1 MGTTSM
7 PGADLAS
14 IPSKPAERARSSEPL
29 RVHPDNPRYFT
40 DGSGRAIYLT
50 GSYTWLDLQDG
61 TLTGADLTFDYEGFL
76 DFLGQHKHSF
86 FRLWTWESSLWILP
100 DSRAVELGPLPF
112 QRTGPGVAFDGKPKL
127 DLTRFDPAYFQRLRR
142 RVESAQNRG
151 VYVGVMLFQGFSVA
165 RKSKKRQKSPWQ
177 AHPFNVANNINGI
190 DGDLNGDG
198 EGYETHTLAL
208 PHVTRLQE
216 AYVRK
221 VIDTISD
228 LDNVIYEISNESHG
242 DSARWQSHMIDLIH
256 EYERGKPKQ
265 HPVWMSFTWDG
276 MAGSGKDADLFDS
289 PAEAVSPRGESTGRG
304 RGAWTYAVDPPVAD
318 GSKVVITDTDHLWG
332 VGGDAK
338 WVWKSFCRG
347 LNPIFMDPYKNS
359 PLHIEAEPEVRWQ
372 GVRRAMGVTARWAE
386 RIDLAHMTPTADP
399 AECTTRYC
407 LRNSSAEVLAYQP
420 GAGSFSVGLAA
431 GTYRYEWF
439 DPTANRQTGSGR
451 FDWPGGR
458 REFRPPFNGPAVLRL
473 KTTDTPTT
481 HLQPEIP

>member
-1 MGTTSM
+1 MSR
-7 PGADLAS
+7 PEVWCFYILAVAAVAGAGGARW
-14 IPSKPAERARSSEPL
+14 PATGPL
-29 RVHPDNPRYFT
+29 RVHAKNPRYFT

-50 GSYTWLDLQDG
+50 GSYTWLNLQDG
-61 TLTGADLTFDYEGFL
+61 ALAGAALTFDYEGFL
-76 DFLGQHKHSF
+76 DFVGQHKHSF

-112 QRTGPGVAFDGKPKL
+112 QRTGPGVAFDRKPKF
-127 DLTRFDPAYFQRLRR
+127 DLTRFNPAYFQRLRR

-151 VYVGVMLFQGFSVA
+151 VYVGVVLFQGFSVS
-165 RKSKKRQKSPWQ
+165 RKSKNRQKSPWQ
-177 AHPFNVANNINGI
+177 AHPFNKANNINGI

-208 PHVTRLQE
+208 PRVTRLQE

-221 VIDTISD
+221 AIDTISD

-242 DSARWQSHMIDLIH
+242 GSARWQYHMTDLIH

-332 VGGDAK
+332 IGGDQA
-338 WVWKSFCRG
+338 WVWKSFTRG
-347 LNPIFMDPYKNS
+347 LNPIFMDPYDGVVLGGRFEKKWD
-359 PLHIEAEPEVRWQ
+359 P
-372 GVRRAMGVTARWAE
+372 VRRSMGYTLRYAR
-386 RIDLAHMTPTADP
+386 RMDLAAMAPHGRLASTKF
-399 AECTTRYC
+399 C
-407 LRNSSAEVLAYQP
+407 LANPGREYLVYLPSGGSVTVDLSAAK
-420 GAGSFSVGLAA
+420 GALAA
-431 GTYRYEWF
+431 EWF
-439 DPTANRQTGSGR
+439 SPGTGKARKPTTVQGGAKRTLAAPFTG
-451 FDWPGGR
+451 D
-458 REFRPPFNGPAVLRL
+458 AVLYISAS
-473 KTTDTPTT
+473 KK
-481 HLQPEIP
+481 